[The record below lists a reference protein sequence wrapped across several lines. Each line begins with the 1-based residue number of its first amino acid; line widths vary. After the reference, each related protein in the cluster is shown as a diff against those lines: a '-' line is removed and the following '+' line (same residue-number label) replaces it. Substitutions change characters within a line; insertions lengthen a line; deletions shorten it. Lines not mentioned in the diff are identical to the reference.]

1 MHKFQE
7 ETAVNRKKLSVMRGT
22 KPAAGRAVLFAFST
36 VSELKIYFKLAL
48 SSALVL
54 GCLLVISTAASAR
67 TLWVND
73 DDPNGGLYVPTGTS
87 CNDPGYKTIQSAM
100 NAAVAFDRI
109 NVCPGTYQEQVTIA
123 TAAKDNITLVS
134 VTPLAAIIKA
144 TTVSTPAAAYDIV
157 TIDGARNVTV
167 RAFTITGPLPDTSF
181 CNLFIL
187 TGVRVKGGGSAN
199 ILLNHITE
207 IRSTNPALRGC
218 QNGIAIAV
226 GRQFESQVGQA
237 NIIGNLIE
245 KYQKGGIYVDNAGSS
260 AQITGNVVRG
270 EGPVNFIA
278 QNGIQIS
285 REAAATILR
294 NRISDNAY
302 IVPIGLDMDTAT
314 GVLLYGATRATVN
327 RNVLNR
333 NQDGIDLFTML
344 AGNAIVSDNIVIGGL
359 MAFPAE
365 LGTLDLGDGIFAD
378 TDTANNQL
386 LRNFLRD
393 NREHDCH
400 DDSTGPN
407 NPPAFVANIWRD
419 NDGRTEN
426 KPGLCRRTGEGD
438 DDEDDDG
445 HDRDRGGHHGKPMD
459 DDRD

>member
-1 MHKFQE
+1 MD
-7 ETAVNRKKLSVMRGT
+7 RKKLSIAIDTR
-22 KPAAGRAVLFAFST
+22 
-36 VSELKIYFKLAL
+36 IYFKLAFA
-48 SSALVL
+48 SALML
-54 GCLLVISTAASAR
+54 SCLLAGSTAASAVTR
-67 TLWVND
+67 WVND
-73 DDPNGGLYVPTGTS
+73 DDPNGGIYMVPGTS
-87 CNDPGYKTIQSAM
+87 CTNPGYQTIQSAV
-100 NAAVAFDRI
+100 NAALPGDRI
-109 NVCPGTYQEQVTIA
+109 NVCPGTYQEQVNIA
-123 TAAKDNITLVS
+123 GPSKDNITLVS
-134 VTPLAAIIKA
+134 VTPHAAIIKA
-144 TTVSTPAAAYDIV
+144 TTLSVPGTAYDIV

-167 RAFTITGPLPDTSF
+167 QAFIITGPLPDTSF

-199 ILLNHITE
+199 IRLNHITE
-207 IRSTNPALRGC
+207 IWATTPALRGC

-226 GRQFESQVGQA
+226 GRRFEGQVGQA
-237 NIIGNLIE
+237 NIIGNTID

-260 AQITGNVVRG
+260 AQVIGNVIRG
-270 EGPVNFIA
+270 EGAVNFIA

-285 REAAATILR
+285 REATADVRR

-302 IVPIGLDMDTAT
+302 IVPGMLTPFTAT
-314 GVLLYGATRATVN
+314 GVLLFRATRVTVD

-333 NQDGIDLFTML
+333 NQDGIDLFTMT
-344 AGNAIVSDNIVIGGL
+344 AGNAIVSDNTVIGGIPT
-359 MAFPAE
+359 FPPE
-365 LGTLDLGDGIFAD
+365 LGVLNLGDGIFAD

-393 NREHDCH
+393 NVEHDCH

-438 DDEDDDG
+438 DDDDDDG
-445 HDRDRGGHHGKPMD
+445 HDRDDHGRHHGKPMD